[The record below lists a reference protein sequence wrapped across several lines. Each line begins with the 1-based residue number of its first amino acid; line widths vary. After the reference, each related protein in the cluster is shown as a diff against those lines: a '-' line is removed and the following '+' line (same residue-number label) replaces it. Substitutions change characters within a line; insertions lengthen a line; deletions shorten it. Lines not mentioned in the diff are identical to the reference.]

1 MLLFACA
8 VAMFVPTLNANKS
21 LKFCKSASSHSET
34 HLFTY
39 PEFIII
45 LMMFASIIHAW
56 ESVLHSYHATMQH
69 RNPGWDTSTS
79 SSLKSGLELWGPA
92 LWLPCTHN
100 SNASASWSL
109 QGYGNILK
117 HLHSQCLKPYCFLNS
132 IDVCHRFPNSLA
144 SVLAFFG
151 FLDCQWNNLIC

>member
-8 VAMFVPTLNANKS
+8 VAMFLPTLNANKS

-45 LMMFASIIHAW
+45 LMMFASIIHVW
-56 ESVLHSYHATMQH
+56 ESMLQQCNTETQTEIPVPLLLWEVDWNFETQPCGCHVLTTATQVPH
-69 RNPGWDTSTS
+69 
-79 SSLKSGLELWGPA
+79 GLFKVMEITWNI
-92 LWLPCTHN
+92 CIQ
-100 SNASASWSL
+100 SAW
-109 QGYGNILK
+109 
-117 HLHSQCLKPYCFLNS
+117 KPYCFLNS